1 MAGIVVVGGG
11 ICGMA
16 AAMVL
21 ARDGHD
27 VTVIERDPAGVPESP
42 DAAWE
47 WNRRSVAQFRMP
59 HVMLSRGHGV
69 MRQELPDAV
78 DRLVAGGGLVMK
90 DHPSDERF
98 TTVTGR
104 RTTIEWALAAT
115 ALETKGVEIYR
126 GAAVAGLLT
135 GPSVIA
141 GVPHVTGVR
150 LADGEELA
158 ADLVV
163 DASGR
168 RSPTADW
175 IAAIGGR
182 PPAEE
187 AEDFG
192 FTYTG
197 RFLRSSDGSLPA
209 LPGPILN
216 PVGSISL
223 LCIPADNGTWST
235 TVYSASSDR
244 PLRRLRDPVV
254 FEKVVRE
261 CDGYAPWLDGE
272 PISDMVSMSGVVDR
286 MRHFVVDGVPVVT
299 GMLSI
304 ADAQACTNPSIGR
317 GMTLGLMHSMVMR
330 DTVRGH
336 LDDLGE
342 LALAFDAAT
351 RSELDPWHEATRSFD
366 RARIAEMTALIDGRP
381 PEPDAT
387 GGVAAALFAAATV
400 DEQAAT
406 WLLEIFGCWATPTEV
421 FSRDGALAH
430 VLEVA
435 SDLPPPPQI
444 GPDRQRLLELVS

>member
-1 MAGIVVVGGG
+1 MGNIVVVGGG
-11 ICGMA
+11 ICGTA
-16 AAMVL
+16 AALVL

-27 VTVIERDPAGVPESP
+27 VTVLDRDPDPVPDSP
-42 DAAWE
+42 EAAWT

-69 MRQELPDAV
+69 MRQELPDVV
-78 DRLVAGGGLVMK
+78 DRLVAGGGLVIK

-104 RTTIEWALAAT
+104 RTTIEWALATT
-115 ALETKGVEIYR
+115 ALDEPRVEIRR
-126 GAAVAGLLT
+126 GAVVAGLLT
-135 GPSVIA
+135 GPSVTD

-163 DASGR
+163 DAAGR
-168 RSPTADW
+168 RSPTTDW
-175 IAAIGGR
+175 IVDIGGR

-197 RFLRSSDGSLPA
+197 RFFRSADGSLP
-209 LPGPILN
+209 PPVPILT

-235 TVYSASSDR
+235 TVYSASSDK
-244 PLRRLRDPVV
+244 PLRRLRDAAI
-254 FEKVVRE
+254 FEKVVSD
-261 CDGYAPWLDGE
+261 CPGYARWLDGE
-272 PISDMVSMSGVVDR
+272 PISDMVSMSGIVDR
-286 MRHFVVDGVPVVT
+286 TRHFVVDGVPVVT
-299 GMLSI
+299 GMVSI
-304 ADAQACTNPSIGR
+304 ADAHACTNPSIGR
-317 GMTLGLMHSMVMR
+317 GMTLGLMHTMVMR
-330 DTVRGH
+330 DTVREH
-336 LDDLGE
+336 LDDPGE

-351 RSELDPWHEATRSFD
+351 RANLDPWHDATRALD
-366 RARIAEMTALIDGRP
+366 RDRIAEIHAAIEDKA
-381 PEPDAT
+381 PEPDST

-400 DEQAAT
+400 DEQVAT

-421 FSRDGALAH
+421 FSRDGVLAH
-430 VLEVA
+430 VLNVA
-435 SDLPPPPQI
+435 KDLPPQPEV